1 MPEGLTDD
9 ASVVQTPSA
18 RADGSVAMEEAALA
32 FMERRSGG
40 GDPFQTTGLKEL
52 DRAILGV
59 RKKLYVLAGRPGMG
73 KSSLNAKQRR
83 SCNEQGLIFLD
94 FNLEMDKQECCE
106 RELSYQAD
114 MNLRRLMTAKGTDDN
129 EAQRVVQSAKA
140 GKYDLWRIY
149 DDCFSIS
156 DIEAACEAERKYAE
170 KEGKVIGGI
179 GIDYLQL
186 MGGTENRVASI
197 TDCSRRIKLLQKRMK
212 CGTWLLSQLNRSCE
226 YRDDKRPMCAD
237 LRESGSIE
245 QDADCIIMVYR
256 DHFYNPMANPDEAEL
271 IIRKQRSGPTG
282 TVRVGWKGSTTTFH
296 DLPVAVNAPHVDGVQ

>member
-1 MPEGLTDD
+1 MPEGLSDD
-9 ASVVQTPSA
+9 VVQTPTA
-18 RADGSVAMEEAALA
+18 RADGAVAMEDAALA

-40 GDPFQTTGLKEL
+40 GDPFQSTGLKEL
-52 DRAILGV
+52 DRATLGV
-59 RKKLYVLAGRPGMG
+59 RKKLYVVAGRPGMG
-73 KSSLNAKQRR
+73 KSSLNAGQRR
-83 SCNEQGLIFLD
+83 ACNAQDLVFLD

-106 RELSYQAD
+106 RELAHQSD
-114 MNLRRLMTAKGTDDN
+114 INLRKLMTAKDTNDD
-129 EAQRVVQSAKA
+129 EAKRVVLSAKA

-156 DIEAACEAERKYAE
+156 DIEAACEAERKHAE
-170 KEGKVIGGI
+170 KMGKTIGGI

-197 TDCSRRIKLLQKRMK
+197 TDCSRRIKLLQKRMR

-245 QDADCIIMVYR
+245 QDADVIIMVYR

-271 IIRKQRSGPTG
+271 ILRKQRSGPTG
-282 TVRVGWKGSTTTFH
+282 TVRVGWKGKTTTFY
-296 DLPVAVNAPHVDGVQ
+296 DLPIVVNTQQVDGVQ